1 MFLKLKEAGTRSVNP
16 LKESFTHRSNLKM
29 VLLALFGATM
39 GQGVV
44 WYTGQFYAQSFI
56 ENVCK
61 VEFDQSRTIL
71 IWAIL
76 MATPFFVVFGR
87 WSDKVGRK
95 WIMAIAEC
103 TPNLLA
109 S

>member
-1 MFLKLKEAGTRSVNP
+1 
-16 LKESFTHRSNLKM
+16 
-29 VLLALFGATM
+29 M

-61 VEFDQSRTIL
+61 IDFDQSRTIL

-76 MATPFFVVFGR
+76 FGTPLFVVFGS
-87 WSDKVGRK
+87 WSDKIGRK
-95 WIMAIAEC
+95 WIMLVGMFLAVI
-103 TPNLLA
+103 TYKPLFKGLLELSDTA
-109 S
+109 TKQK

>member
-1 MFLKLKEAGTRSVNP
+1 TELKQTGNTATNP
-16 LKESFTHRSNLKM
+16 LKESFGKKDNLKM

-44 WYTGQFYAQSFI
+44 WYTWQFYAQSFL

-61 VEFDQSRTIL
+61 IDFEHSRTIL

-76 MATPFFVVFGR
+76 FATPLF
-87 WSDKVGRK
+87 
-95 WIMAIAEC
+95 
-103 TPNLLA
+103 
-109 S
+109 